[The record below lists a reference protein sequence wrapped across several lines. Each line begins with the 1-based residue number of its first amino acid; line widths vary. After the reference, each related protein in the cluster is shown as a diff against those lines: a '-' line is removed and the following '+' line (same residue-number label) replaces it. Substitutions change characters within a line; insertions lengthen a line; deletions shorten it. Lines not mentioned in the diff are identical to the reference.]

1 MLEENSIDKLG
12 AVVLDEMHMIGD
24 PHRGYIM
31 ELLLTKILAVQMPI
45 QVRSRLF
52 KAYGRLLGC
61 LLQ

>member
-31 ELLLTKILAVQMPI
+31 ELVLTKILAVQMPI
-45 QVRSRLF
+45 QVLSHPL
-52 KAYGRLLGC
+52 KAHGRLLGC
-61 LLQ
+61 LLR

>member
-31 ELLLTKILAVQMPI
+31 ELLLTKILAVQMHI
-45 QVRSRLF
+45 QVRSLSF
-52 KAYGRLLGC
+52 QAYGRLLGC
-61 LLQ
+61 LLR